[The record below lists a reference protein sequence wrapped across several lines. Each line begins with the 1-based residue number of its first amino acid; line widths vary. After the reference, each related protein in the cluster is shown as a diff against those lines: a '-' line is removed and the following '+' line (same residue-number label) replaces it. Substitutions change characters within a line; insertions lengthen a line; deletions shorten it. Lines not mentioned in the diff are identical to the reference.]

1 MFAKIDIKLINKLK
15 LIITTILLFIFHG
28 SFSQN
33 NKINVSPFTLDIEG
47 GINIPTGE
55 FNDYATNGYQVGL
68 MINKGVYKNLGLGVS
83 ANYNHFGL
91 KDNFESPDNSWT
103 NISFGIGPQYTLPI
117 NIFFIQLY
125 GHIGMSLIKTP
136 GITKDAENI
145 PDYSEKYN
153 DGFFNTFNL
162 ESKNITDFHTDIGIK
177 LGAQLSSKVRLFI
190 GSSYNTSLSNPVKY
204 SSRDISK
211 AFHPSGEIETDVI
224 RSTPFEEKSLAFS
237 SFNVNAGIS
246 FNLGKTSAVRPAQ
259 DYNSSRSNRPTPI
272 RDLVTGNDT
281 VAITAQDYN
290 SSRSNKPRP
299 MSEIIN
305 NNDSLPK
312 PLYAQDYNS
321 SRSNRPTPIRDLVTG
336 NDTVAITAQDYNS
349 SRSNKPRPMSEII
362 NNNDSLP
369 KPLYAQDY
377 NSSRSNKPRPIAE
390 IVSEN
395 DSVAK
400 PAQDYNSSRSNRPTP
415 IRDLVTGNDTVAIT
429 AQDYNSSRS
438 NRPTPIRVIDDIDD
452 INNREE
458 EVVVIAELITIDIK
472 SRSFALIDKNKQ
484 KIIGKFQP
492 KVSNKEIKQLK
503 RDFLNKKANIYLKIN
518 KSKLGTGKEIISYE
532 L

>member
-1 MFAKIDIKLINKLK
+1 MYKKTDTRLTNKQK
-15 LIITTILLFIFHG
+15 LIIATILLFISYS
-28 SFSQN
+28 SFSQT
-33 NKINVSPFTLDIEG
+33 NKINVNSFSLDIEG
-47 GINIPTGE
+47 GINIPTGD
-55 FNDYATNGYQVGL
+55 FKDYATNGYQVGL
-68 MINKGVYKNLGLGVS
+68 MLNKGVYKNLGLGVS
-83 ANYNHFGL
+83 ANYSHFGI
-91 KDNFESPDNSWT
+91 KDNFESLDKSWT

-117 NIFFIQLY
+117 NMFFIQLY

-136 GITKDAENI
+136 GLTKDAENI
-145 PDYSEKYN
+145 PDYFDKFDE
-153 DGFFNTFNL
+153 GFFNTFNL

-246 FNLGKTSAVRPAQ
+246 FNLGKTSTVRPAQ

-272 RDLVTGNDT
+272 
-281 VAITAQDYN
+281 
-290 SSRSNKPRP
+290 K
-299 MSEIIN
+299 
-305 NNDSLPK
+305 
-312 PLYAQDYNS
+312 
-321 SRSNRPTPIRDLVTG
+321 DLVTG

-415 IRDLVTGNDTVAIT
+415 IR
-429 AQDYNSSRS
+429 
-438 NRPTPIRVIDDIDD
+438 VIDDIDD

-472 SRSFALIDKNKQ
+472 SRSFELIDKNKQ

-492 KVSNKEIKQLK
+492 KVSIKEIKQLK

-518 KSKLGTGKEIISYE
+518 KSKLGTGKGIISYE

>member
-1 MFAKIDIKLINKLK
+1 
-15 LIITTILLFIFHG
+15 
-28 SFSQN
+28 
-33 NKINVSPFTLDIEG
+33 
-47 GINIPTGE
+47 
-55 FNDYATNGYQVGL
+55 
-68 MINKGVYKNLGLGVS
+68 
-83 ANYNHFGL
+83 
-91 KDNFESPDNSWT
+91 
-103 NISFGIGPQYTLPI
+103 
-117 NIFFIQLY
+117 
-125 GHIGMSLIKTP
+125 
-136 GITKDAENI
+136 
-145 PDYSEKYN
+145 
-153 DGFFNTFNL
+153 
-162 ESKNITDFHTDIGIK
+162 
-177 LGAQLSSKVRLFI
+177 
-190 GSSYNTSLSNPVKY
+190 
-204 SSRDISK
+204 
-211 AFHPSGEIETDVI
+211 
-224 RSTPFEEKSLAFS
+224 
-237 SFNVNAGIS
+237 
-246 FNLGKTSAVRPAQ
+246 
-259 DYNSSRSNRPTPI
+259 
-272 RDLVTGNDT
+272 
-281 VAITAQDYN
+281 
-290 SSRSNKPRP
+290 

-349 SRSNKPRPMSEII
+349 SRSNKPRP
-362 NNNDSLP
+362 
-369 KPLYAQDY
+369 
-377 NSSRSNKPRPIAE
+377 IAE

-400 PAQDYNSSRSNRPTP
+400 P
-415 IRDLVTGNDTVAIT
+415 

-472 SRSFALIDKNKQ
+472 SRSFELIDKNKQ

-492 KVSNKEIKQLK
+492 KVSIKEIKQLK

>member
-1 MFAKIDIKLINKLK
+1 MYKKTDTRLTNKLK
-15 LIITTILLFIFHG
+15 LIIATILLFISYS
-28 SFSQN
+28 SFSQT
-33 NKINVSPFTLDIEG
+33 NKINVNSFSLDIEG
-47 GINIPTGE
+47 GINIPTGD
-55 FNDYATNGYQVGL
+55 FKDYATNGYQVGL
-68 MINKGVYKNLGLGVS
+68 MLNKGVYKNLGLGVS
-83 ANYNHFGL
+83 ANYSHFGI
-91 KDNFESPDNSWT
+91 KDNFESLDKSWT

-117 NIFFIQLY
+117 NMFFIQLY

-136 GITKDAENI
+136 GLTKDAENI
-145 PDYSEKYN
+145 PDYFDKFDE
-153 DGFFNTFNL
+153 GFFNTFNL

-190 GSSYNTSLSNPVKY
+190 GSSYNTSLNSFIKY

-211 AFHPSGEIETDVI
+211 AFHPSGEVEIDVI

-246 FNLGKTSAVRPAQ
+246 FNFGKTSTVRPAQ

-272 RDLVTGNDT
+272 
-281 VAITAQDYN
+281 
-290 SSRSNKPRP
+290 K
-299 MSEIIN
+299 
-305 NNDSLPK
+305 
-312 PLYAQDYNS
+312 
-321 SRSNRPTPIRDLVTG
+321 DLVTG

-415 IRDLVTGNDTVAIT
+415 IR
-429 AQDYNSSRS
+429 
-438 NRPTPIRVIDDIDD
+438 VIDDIDD

-472 SRSFALIDKNKQ
+472 SRSFELIDKNKQ

-492 KVSNKEIKQLK
+492 KVSIKEIKQLK

>member
-1 MFAKIDIKLINKLK
+1 MYKKTDTRLTNKLK
-15 LIITTILLFIFHG
+15 LIIATILLFISYS
-28 SFSQN
+28 SFSQT
-33 NKINVSPFTLDIEG
+33 NKINVNSFSLDIEG
-47 GINIPTGE
+47 GINIPTGD
-55 FNDYATNGYQVGL
+55 FKDYATNGYQVGL
-68 MINKGVYKNLGLGVS
+68 MLNKGVYKNLGLGVS
-83 ANYNHFGL
+83 ANYSHFGI
-91 KDNFESPDNSWT
+91 KDNFESLDKSWT

-117 NIFFIQLY
+117 NMFFIQLY

-136 GITKDAENI
+136 GLTKDAENI
-145 PDYSEKYN
+145 PDYFDKFDE
-153 DGFFNTFNL
+153 GFFNTFNL

-246 FNLGKTSAVRPAQ
+246 FNLGKTSTVRPTQ

-272 RDLVTGNDT
+272 
-281 VAITAQDYN
+281 
-290 SSRSNKPRP
+290 K
-299 MSEIIN
+299 
-305 NNDSLPK
+305 
-312 PLYAQDYNS
+312 
-321 SRSNRPTPIRDLVTG
+321 DLVTG

-415 IRDLVTGNDTVAIT
+415 IR
-429 AQDYNSSRS
+429 
-438 NRPTPIRVIDDIDD
+438 VIDDIDD

-472 SRSFALIDKNKQ
+472 SRIFELIDKNKQ
-484 KIIGKFQP
+484 KINGMFQP
-492 KVSNKEIKQLK
+492 KVSIKEIKQLK

>member
-1 MFAKIDIKLINKLK
+1 MYKKTDTRLTNKLK
-15 LIITTILLFIFHG
+15 LIIATILLFISYS
-28 SFSQN
+28 SFSQT
-33 NKINVSPFTLDIEG
+33 NKINVNSFSLDIEG
-47 GINIPTGE
+47 GINIPTGD
-55 FNDYATNGYQVGL
+55 FKDYATNGYQVGL
-68 MINKGVYKNLGLGVS
+68 MLNKGVYKNLGLGVS
-83 ANYNHFGL
+83 ANYSHFGI
-91 KDNFESPDNSWT
+91 KDNFESLDKSWT

-117 NIFFIQLY
+117 NMFFIQLY

-136 GITKDAENI
+136 GLTKDADNI
-145 PDYSEKYN
+145 PDYFDKFDE
-153 DGFFNTFNL
+153 GFFNTFNL

-246 FNLGKTSAVRPAQ
+246 FNLGKTSTVRPTQ

-272 RDLVTGNDT
+272 
-281 VAITAQDYN
+281 
-290 SSRSNKPRP
+290 K
-299 MSEIIN
+299 
-305 NNDSLPK
+305 
-312 PLYAQDYNS
+312 
-321 SRSNRPTPIRDLVTG
+321 DLVTG

-415 IRDLVTGNDTVAIT
+415 IR
-429 AQDYNSSRS
+429 
-438 NRPTPIRVIDDIDD
+438 VIDDIDD

-472 SRSFALIDKNKQ
+472 SRIFELIDKNKQ
-484 KIIGKFQP
+484 KINGMFQP
-492 KVSNKEIKQLK
+492 KVSIKEIKQLK

>member
-1 MFAKIDIKLINKLK
+1 MYKKTDTRLTNKQK
-15 LIITTILLFIFHG
+15 LIIATILLFISYS
-28 SFSQN
+28 SFPQT
-33 NKINVSPFTLDIEG
+33 NKINVNSFSLDIEG
-47 GINIPTGE
+47 GINIPTGD
-55 FNDYATNGYQVGL
+55 FKDYATNGYQVGL
-68 MINKGVYKNLGLGVS
+68 MLNKGVYKNLGLGVS
-83 ANYNHFGL
+83 ANYSHFGI
-91 KDNFESPDNSWT
+91 KDNFESLDKSWT

-117 NIFFIQLY
+117 NMFFIQLY

-136 GITKDAENI
+136 GLTKDAENI
-145 PDYSEKYN
+145 PDYFDKFDE
-153 DGFFNTFNL
+153 GFFNTFNL

-246 FNLGKTSAVRPAQ
+246 FNFGKTSTVRPAQ

-272 RDLVTGNDT
+272 KDLVTGNDT

-349 SRSNKPRPMSEII
+349 SRSNKPRP
-362 NNNDSLP
+362 
-369 KPLYAQDY
+369 
-377 NSSRSNKPRPIAE
+377 IAE

-400 PAQDYNSSRSNRPTP
+400 P
-415 IRDLVTGNDTVAIT
+415 

-472 SRSFALIDKNKQ
+472 SRSFELIDKNKQ

-492 KVSNKEIKQLK
+492 KVSIKEIKQLK